1 MRYTKREKDFARPQ
15 DRRAAIFIDYENLH
29 HVLNNRLES
38 RDHPDEVIMELLGE
52 LRTYLRDENQTQTSV
67 VLAYADFSELGGSG
81 PFVQRSLCS
90 QKVEPR
96 FVSKALQANAS
107 EIQLC
112 VDAVDLLHS
121 RPDMDT
127 FVLVTG
133 DRGYVPL
140 VQQFQRYGCQ
150 ALVVALDPPPS
161 LRDAQTEDP
170 FLLDATGLLG
180 EASRRK
186 LAPDSSDGSHRN
198 GNSTTVGSNGTMR
211 AHRAITEEASLRT
224 LEIIDEHFGQYDEVY
239 LTPLLRKLSEMLD
252 DSRYDPKSLISDLE
266 VCGAVM
272 LEKRRGFPY
281 DYTVLIVNVDHPD
294 VISLDRSFYREED
307 TFGSD
312 YEEDHPKNQDD
323 YDRER
328 YHNGATSEEENE
340 IYAEHDDEDEWDEPA

>member
-1 MRYTKREKDFARPQ
+1 MRYTKREKDFDRPQ
-15 DRRAAIFIDYENLH
+15 HRRAAVFVDYENLH
-29 HVLNNRLES
+29 HLLNERLES

-52 LRTYLRDENQTQTSV
+52 LRAYLQDENQTQTSLT
-67 VLAYADFSELGGSG
+67 LAYADFSELGGSG
-81 PFVQRSLCS
+81 PFVQRSLCL
-90 QKVEPR
+90 QKAEPR

-121 RPDMDT
+121 RPDIDT

-133 DRGYVPL
+133 DRGYLPL

-150 ALVVALDPPPS
+150 AFVVALDPPPS

-170 FLLDATGLLG
+170 FLLDAAGLLG
-180 EASRRK
+180 ETSRQK
-186 LAPDSSDGSHRN
+186 LAVDAADGSHRN
-198 GNSTTVGSNGTMR
+198 GSGTAAGSNGTTR
-211 AHRAITEEASLRT
+211 THRAIADEASLRA

-281 DYTVLIVNVDHPD
+281 DYTVLIVNGDHPD
-294 VISLDRSFYREED
+294 VSSLDRSFYRDED
-307 TFGSD
+307 AFGSD
-312 YEEDHPKNQDD
+312 YEEEHPENQND
-323 YDRER
+323 YGHDEH
-328 YHNGATSEEENE
+328 HNGAAPEEENE
-340 IYAEHDDEDEWDEPA
+340 IYAEHDDEDDWDEPA